1 MRRKRLCLN
10 SSYLPKDRSSKRN
23 SKIINPLLGSF
34 TNQGRLMSRLEVK
47 TIPKLCHKLS
57 YLPPIL
63 IRAHS
68 SFLKIIYSRLRN
80 LHSPSL
86 SLLRC
91 YLILSS
97 KDISLSYSSFPGH
110 LSCIHEENML
120 INFCLF
126 FTC

>member
-91 YLILSS
+91 YL
-97 KDISLSYSSFPGH
+97 SLAAWNEALWRESGESGPG
-110 LSCIHEENML
+110 LGTSGRGVPAPR
-120 INFCLF
+120 
-126 FTC
+126 